1 MKHAALFRNMDM
13 GANKFAYAP
22 NGAAIL
28 PQDAT
33 LKTMAGFDKIC

>member
-1 MKHAALFRNMDM
+1 MDM
-13 GANKFAYAP
+13 GANTFAYAP
-22 NGAAIL
+22 NWAAIL